1 MRKILFLAVGLSILL
16 YASNSYGFS
25 NKGENCSK
33 CHTLKKEEAA
43 ALLKQI
49 DPNVK
54 ILNIKLT
61 PLKSLWEV
69 DIESGN
75 KKAVVYLD
83 ITKKYL
89 ITGQI
94 LDIKGKRNLTQESGE
109 VLNKIDA
116 SKIPLGDAI
125 VMGDKNA
132 KKRVIVFTDPDCP
145 FCAKLHSELKKIVA
159 ERKDVVFFV
168 KMFPLPMHKE
178 APEKAKAIVC
188 EKSLT
193 LLDAAFEKKPISKP
207 KCKTSA
213 VDDNIALGKKLGITG
228 TPSLVMP
235 DGRVISGFRD
245 ATALKALI
253 DKK

>member
-1 MRKILFLAVGLSILL
+1 MRKVLFLLVALSILQ

-33 CHTLKKEEAA
+33 CHTLQKEEAA
-43 ALLKQI
+43 ALLKEI

-54 ILNIKLT
+54 ILNIKVT
-61 PLKSLWEV
+61 PLKSLWEI
-69 DIESGN
+69 DIESSN

-89 ITGQI
+89 VSGQI
-94 LDIKGKRNLTQESGE
+94 IDIKGKKNLTQEAGE
-109 VLNKIDA
+109 ELNKIDA

-145 FCAKLHSELKKIVA
+145 FCAKLHPELKKIVA
-159 ERKDVVFFV
+159 ERKDVAVFI
-168 KMFPLPMHKE
+168 KMFPLPIHKE
-178 APEKAKAIVC
+178 SADKSKTIVC
-188 EKSLT
+188 EKSLA

-213 VDDNIALGKKLGITG
+213 IDDNVALGKKLGITG
-228 TPSLVMP
+228 APTLVMP

-245 ATALKALI
+245 ANALKALI
-253 DKK
+253 DRK

>member
-1 MRKILFLAVGLSILL
+1 MRKILFLAITLALL
-16 YASNSYGFS
+16 QYASNSYGFS

-43 ALLKQI
+43 ALLKEI
-49 DPNVK
+49 DPTIK

-61 PLKSLWEV
+61 PLKSLWEI
-69 DIESGN
+69 DIESSN
-75 KKAVVYLD
+75 KKGVIYLD

-89 ITGQI
+89 ISGQ
-94 LDIKGKRNLTQESGE
+94 LVDIKGKRNLTQESSE
-109 VLNKIDA
+109 EINKIDA

-145 FCAKLHSELKKIVA
+145 FCAKLHPELKKIIA
-159 ERKDVVFFV
+159 ERKDVVFFI
-168 KMFPLPMHKE
+168 KMFPLPIHKE
-178 APEKAKAIVC
+178 AADKSKAVVC
-188 EKSLT
+188 EKSLAM
-193 LLDAAFEKKPISKP
+193 LEAAFEKKPISKA

-213 VDDNIALGKKLGITG
+213 IDENIKLGQKLGITG
-228 TPSLVMP
+228 TPTLVMP

-245 ATALKALI
+245 ANALKASI

>member
-1 MRKILFLAVGLSILL
+1 MRKVLFLVVALSILQ
-16 YASNSYGFS
+16 YASSSYGFS

-43 ALLKQI
+43 ALLKDI
-49 DPNVK
+49 IPNAK
-54 ILNIKLT
+54 ILNIKMT
-61 PLKSLWEV
+61 PLKSLWEI

-75 KKAVVYLD
+75 KKGVLYLD
-83 ITKKYL
+83 VTKKYL
-89 ITGQI
+89 ISGQ
-94 LDIKGKRNLTQESGE
+94 LVDIKGKRNLTQESSE

-116 SKIPLGDAI
+116 SKIPLGDSI

-145 FCAKLHSELKKIVA
+145 FCAKLHSELKKIIA
-159 ERKDVVFFV
+159 ERKDVVFFI
-168 KMFPLPMHKE
+168 KMFPLPIHKE
-178 APEKAKAIVC
+178 AAEKSKAIAC
-188 EKSLT
+188 EKSLAM
-193 LLDAAFEKKPISKP
+193 LDAAFEKKPISKP

-228 TPSLVMP
+228 TPTLVMP

-245 ATALKALI
+245 ATALKATI

>member
-1 MRKILFLAVGLSILL
+1 MRKVLFLVVALSILQ
-16 YASNSYGFS
+16 YASSSYGFS

-43 ALLKQI
+43 ALLKDI
-49 DPNVK
+49 IPNAK
-54 ILNIKLT
+54 ILNIKMT
-61 PLKSLWEV
+61 PLKSLWEI

-75 KKAVVYLD
+75 KKGVLYLD
-83 ITKKYL
+83 VTKKYL
-89 ITGQI
+89 ISGQ
-94 LDIKGKRNLTQESGE
+94 LVDIKGKRNLTQESSE
-109 VLNKIDA
+109 VMNKIDA

-145 FCAKLHSELKKIVA
+145 FCAKLHSELKKIIA
-159 ERKDVVFFV
+159 ERKDVVFFI
-168 KMFPLPMHKE
+168 KMFPLPIHKE
-178 APEKAKAIVC
+178 ATEKSKAIAC
-188 EKSLT
+188 EKSLAM
-193 LLDAAFEKKPISKP
+193 LDAAFEKKPISKP

-228 TPSLVMP
+228 TPTLVMP

-245 ATALKALI
+245 ATALKATI

>member
-1 MRKILFLAVGLSILL
+1 MRKILFLVVALSILQ

-43 ALLKQI
+43 ALLKDI

-61 PLKSLWEV
+61 PLKSLWEI
-69 DIESGN
+69 DIESSN
-75 KKAVVYLD
+75 KKTAIYLD

-89 ITGQI
+89 ISGQI
-94 LDIKGKRNLTQESGE
+94 IDVKGKRNLTQESDE
-109 VLNKIDA
+109 ELNKIDA
-116 SKIPLGDAI
+116 SKVPLGDAI

-145 FCAKLHSELKKIVA
+145 FCAKLHPELKKIVA
-159 ERKDVVFFV
+159 ERKDVVFFI

-178 APEKAKAIVC
+178 AADKSKAVVC
-188 EKSLT
+188 EKSLA

-213 VDDNIALGKKLGITG
+213 IDENIRLGQKLGITG
-228 TPSLVMP
+228 TPTLVMP

-245 ATALKALI
+245 ANALKALI

>member
-1 MRKILFLAVGLSILL
+1 MRKILFLAITLALL
-16 YASNSYGFS
+16 QYAPNSYGFS

-43 ALLKQI
+43 ALLKDI
-49 DPNVK
+49 VPNLK
-54 ILNIKLT
+54 ILNIKMT
-61 PLKSLWEV
+61 PLKSLWEI

-75 KKAVVYLD
+75 KKGVIYLD

-89 ITGQI
+89 ISGQI
-94 LDIKGKRNLTQESGE
+94 LDIKGKRNLTQETGE
-109 VLNKIDA
+109 ELNKIDA
-116 SKIPLGDAI
+116 SKIPLDDAI
-125 VMGDKNA
+125 VLGDKNA

-145 FCAKLHSELKKIVA
+145 FCAKLHPELKKIVR
-159 ERKDVVFFV
+159 ERKDIAFFI
-168 KMFPLPMHKE
+168 KMFPLPIHKE
-178 APEKAKAIVC
+178 AADKAKAIVC
-188 EKSLT
+188 EKSPA

-228 TPSLVMP
+228 TPTLVMP

-245 ATALKALI
+245 ATALKASI

>member
-1 MRKILFLAVGLSILL
+1 MRKILFLAITLALL
-16 YASNSYGFS
+16 QYASNSYGFS

-43 ALLKQI
+43 ALLKEI

-61 PLKSLWEV
+61 PLKSLWEI
-69 DIESGN
+69 DIESNN
-75 KKAVVYLD
+75 KKAAIYLD

-89 ITGQI
+89 ISGQI
-94 LDIKGKRNLTQESGE
+94 IDVKGKRNLTQERDE
-109 VLNKIDA
+109 ELNKIDA
-116 SKIPLGDAI
+116 SKVPLGDAI

-145 FCAKLHSELKKIVA
+145 FCAKLHPELKNIVA
-159 ERKDVVFFV
+159 ERKDVVFFI
-168 KMFPLPMHKE
+168 KMFPLPIHKE
-178 APEKAKAIVC
+178 AADKSKAVVC
-188 EKSLT
+188 EKSLAM
-193 LLDAAFEKKPISKP
+193 LEAAFEKKPISKP

-213 VDDNIALGKKLGITG
+213 IDENIKLGQKLGITG
-228 TPSLVMP
+228 TPTLIMP

-245 ATALKALI
+245 ANALKASI

>member
-1 MRKILFLAVGLSILL
+1 MRKILFLAVGLSILM

-43 ALLKQI
+43 ALIKDI
-49 DPNVK
+49 IPNAK
-54 ILNIKLT
+54 ILNIKMT
-61 PLKSLWEV
+61 PLKSLWEI

-75 KKAVVYLD
+75 KKGVLYLD
-83 ITKKYL
+83 VTKKYL
-89 ITGQI
+89 ISGQI
-94 LDIKGKRNLTQESGE
+94 VDIKGKRNLTQESSE
-109 VLNKIDA
+109 VMNKIDP

-125 VMGDKNA
+125 VIGDKNA

-145 FCAKLHSELKKIVA
+145 FCAKLHPELKKIVS

-168 KMFPLPMHKE
+168 KMFPLPIHKE
-178 APEKAKAIVC
+178 AAEKSKAIAC
-188 EKSLT
+188 EKSLAM
-193 LLDAAFEKKPISKP
+193 LDAAFEKKPISKP

-228 TPSLVMP
+228 TPTLVMP

-245 ATALKALI
+245 AAALKAQI

>member
-1 MRKILFLAVGLSILL
+1 MRKVLFLVVALSILQ

-33 CHTLKKEEAA
+33 CHTLKKEEAT
-43 ALLKQI
+43 ALLKEI

-54 ILNIKLT
+54 ILNIKVT
-61 PLKSLWEV
+61 PLKSLWEI

-89 ITGQI
+89 ISGQI
-94 LDIKGKRNLTQESGE
+94 IDIKGKKNLTQESGE

-116 SKIPLGDAI
+116 SKVPLGDAI
-125 VMGDKNA
+125 IMGDKNA

-145 FCAKLHSELKKIVA
+145 FCAKLHPELKKIIA
-159 ERKDVVFFV
+159 ERKDVVFFI
-168 KMFPLPMHKE
+168 KMFPLPIHKD
-178 APEKAKAIVC
+178 AAEKSKAIVC
-188 EKSLT
+188 EKSLA
-193 LLDAAFEKKPISKP
+193 LLDAAFEKKTISKP

-213 VDDNIALGKKLGITG
+213 IDDNVALGKKLGITG
-228 TPSLVMP
+228 TPTLVMP

-253 DKK
+253 DRK

>member
-1 MRKILFLAVGLSILL
+1 MRKILFLIVALSILQ

-43 ALLKQI
+43 TLLKQL
-49 DPNVK
+49 DPNIKV
-54 ILNIKLT
+54 LGIKLT
-61 PLKSLWEV
+61 PLKSLWEIDV
-69 DIESGN
+69 ESGS
-75 KKAVVYLD
+75 KKAILYLD

-89 ITGQI
+89 IEGQI
-94 LDIKGKRNLTQESGE
+94 LDIKGKKNLTQESGE

-116 SKIPLGDAI
+116 SKIPLGDAN

-145 FCAKLHSELKKIVA
+145 FCAKLHSELKKIIA
-159 ERKDVVFFV
+159 ERKDVVFFI
-168 KMFPLPMHKE
+168 KMFPLPIHKE
-178 APEKAKAIVC
+178 AAGKAKAIVC
-188 EKSLT
+188 EKSLA

-228 TPSLVMP
+228 TPTLVMP

-245 ATALKALI
+245 ANALKASI